1 MATAKMGLDGL
12 SATEIVAKAQG
23 VHDMLAASAA
33 TFPAPVP
40 SLATFQDH
48 IDALAAANAAVDA
61 NGGKADHLLKKKA
74 LQLVKADVKTQAA
87 YVQAV
92 SGGDADLIN
101 AGGFD
106 VVKRGGPIGELN
118 PPKNLGSRYTN
129 MSGRVSIS
137 WDREDGTDLS
147 HVFISSSNAP
157 FKWELIGAT
166 TKSRFN
172 ADSLEPGTI
181 YWFAVTAIGAAGETS
196 KSEPLMAR
204 AA

>member
-23 VHDMLAASAA
+23 VPCMLAASAG

-129 MSGRVSIS
+129 MSARVSI
-137 WDREDGTDLS
+137 
-147 HVFISSSNAP
+147 
-157 FKWELIGAT
+157 
-166 TKSRFN
+166 
-172 ADSLEPGTI
+172 
-181 YWFAVTAIGAAGETS
+181 
-196 KSEPLMAR
+196 
-204 AA
+204 

>member
-1 MATAKMGLDGL
+1 MGLKGL

-40 SLATFQDH
+40 VLATFQTH
-48 IDALAAANAAVDA
+48 IDALAAANAAVDN

-74 LQLVKADVKTQAA
+74 LQLVKADMKSQMG

-92 SGGDADLIN
+92 SGGDADIIN
-101 AGGFD
+101 TGGFD

-118 PPKNLGSRYTN
+118 PPKNLGSKFTT
-129 MSGRVSIS
+129 MTGRARLV
-137 WDREDGTDLS
+137 WDREQGADLH
-147 HVFISSSNAP
+147 HVYISSSNAP

-166 TKSRFN
+166 TKCRFD